1 MAYKPTLWK
10 QQGQLWLKLGKAM
23 LGKTTVTV
31 ILPILLILGFGFPE
45 STAEAK
51 FLKNGVRAG
60 DRSGLNVVRRPGK
73 NVRKRILAP
82 GERQRLKQKAAKK
95 PRKGGRYK
103 QQHAWFWKKHS
114 PLLSAAGANR
124 WSESLTTMQDRR
136 SAGQGL
142 VGQDTVRRVMTTYKT
157 EITDA
162 ARRHNVS
169 EALITAVII
178 VESLG
183 KPKAKSHKGAQ
194 GLMQLI
200 PATAKRFGVT
210 DAYDPAQNINGG
222 ATYLN
227 WLLKEFRGDALLA
240 LAGYNAGE
248 GAVRKNKGV
257 PPYAETRD
265 YVVKVMDALA
275 ALQAICPEAA
285 KGPRMR
291 CSPGAGSS

>member
-1 MAYKPTLWK
+1 
-10 QQGQLWLKLGKAM
+10 M
-23 LGKTTVTV
+23 LGRVATVW
-31 ILPILLILGFGFPE
+31 ILLIFLILGVGFPE

-60 DRSGLNVVRRPGK
+60 DRSGLNIVRRPGK

-82 GERQRLKQKAAKK
+82 GEQQRLRQQKQNTAKK

-103 QQHAWFWKKHS
+103 QQYTWFWKKHS
-114 PLLSAAGANR
+114 PLMSAAGPNR
-124 WSESLTTMQDRR
+124 WAESLTTMQDRR
-136 SAGQGL
+136 SAGLGL
-142 VGQDTVRRVMTTYKT
+142 VSPEKVRAIMTTYGS
-157 EITDA
+157 EISQA

-169 EALITAVII
+169 EALLTAVIT

-200 PATAKRFGVT
+200 PATAKRFGVA

-227 WLLKEFRGDALLA
+227 WLLNEFRGDALLA

-265 YVVKVMDALA
+265 YVVKVMDAMS
-275 ALQAICPEAA
+275 ALQGLCPDVV

-291 CSPGAGSS
+291 CTPPAGST

>member
-1 MAYKPTLWK
+1 
-10 QQGQLWLKLGKAM
+10 M
-23 LGKTTVTV
+23 LGRTVKCWIPV
-31 ILPILLILGFGFPE
+31 VFLILGIGLPE
-45 STAEAK
+45 SGAEAK

-82 GERQRLKQKAAKK
+82 GERQRLRQQKQNTAKK
-95 PRKGGRYK
+95 PRKGGKYR

-114 PLLSAAGANR
+114 PLLSAATANR
-124 WSESLTTMQDRR
+124 WGESLTTLQDRR
-136 SAGQGL
+136 SAGLGL
-142 VGQDTVRRVMTTYKT
+142 VRADTVRNIMTTYRT
-157 EITDA
+157 EISRA
-162 ARRHNVS
+162 AQRHNVS
-169 EALITAVII
+169 EALITAVIT

-183 KPKAKSHKGAQ
+183 KPQAKSHKGAQ

-200 PATAKRFGVT
+200 PATAKRFGVK

-227 WLLKEFRGDALLA
+227 WLLNEFRGDALLA

-265 YVVKVMDALA
+265 YVVKVMDAMA
-275 ALQAICPEAA
+275 ALQTICPNSA
-285 KGPRMR
+285 KGPRIR
-291 CSPGAGSS
+291 CAPPADPT

>member
-1 MAYKPTLWK
+1 
-10 QQGQLWLKLGKAM
+10 M
-23 LGKTTVTV
+23 LGRAITRWIPVV
-31 ILPILLILGFGFPE
+31 FLILGVGFPE
-45 STAEAK
+45 SSAEAK

-82 GERQRLKQKAAKK
+82 GERQQLRQKKK
-95 PRKGGRYK
+95 NTPKKTRKGGRYK
-103 QQHAWFWKKHS
+103 QQYAWFWKKHS
-114 PLLSAAGANR
+114 PSLSAATAKR
-124 WSESLTTMQDRR
+124 WGDSLTTLQDRR
-136 SAGQGL
+136 SAGMGL
-142 VGQDTVRRVMTTYKT
+142 IGADTVRTIMTTYRT
-157 EITDA
+157 EISRA
-162 ARRHNVS
+162 AQRHNVS
-169 EALITAVII
+169 EALLVAVIT

-200 PATAKRFGVT
+200 PATAKRFGVA
-210 DAYDPAQNINGG
+210 DPYDPAQNINGG

-265 YVVKVMDALA
+265 YVVKVMDAMA
-275 ALQAICPEAA
+275 ALQAICPNSA

-291 CSPGAGSS
+291 CGPAADPT